1 MKQLRT
7 LLLATFILASGTAVA
22 QKKDVGGELSLGP
35 RFGGT
40 AALSLKKHWNYNKSA
55 FELITQLKDFDKP
68 DSDLD
73 GFAITALFQKLA
85 PLSGSN
91 KLSALLGFGPSMNF
105 KDEFNLGISG
115 MIGFDWR
122 LKSVP
127 VTLQLDWM
135 PTYYFVNEN
144 TFKATNAAVT
154 ARYVLN
160 RRRYKKS

>member
-1 MKQLRT
+1 M
-7 LLLATFILASGTAVA
+7 AIMAIMTFSAVFA
-22 QKKDVGGELSLGP
+22 QKKDVGGELSIGP

-40 AALSLKKHWNYNKSA
+40 VAASLKKHWNYNKSA
-55 FELITQLKDFDKP
+55 FELITQFKDFDNSG
-68 DSDLD
+68 SDLD

-85 PLSGSN
+85 PFSSSN

-127 VTLQLDWM
+127 VTLQVDWM
-135 PTYYFVNEN
+135 PTYYFINEN
-144 TFKATNAAVT
+144 SFKVNNAAVT
-154 ARYVLN
+154 ARFVLN
-160 RRRYKKS
+160 RRRYK